1 MDLILDTSIII
12 EIFGG
17 NERIREHL
25 RRYRNKTF
33 GVASITEFELFCVEL
48 KEKEVMMLDSLP
60 ICDFDKK
67 AGRIGGHVFREL
79 KKAGKIPKIK
89 DLLIAATC
97 IANNKKLITGDGD
110 FESFKKYGL
119 EVEIIQ

>member
-17 NERIREHL
+17 NERIHQHL
-25 RRYRNKTF
+25 KNYENKVF
-33 GVASITEFELFCVEL
+33 GITSVTEFELFCVDL
-48 KEKEVMMLDSLP
+48 KEKEAIMLDNLEA
-60 ICDFDKK
+60 CDFDKK
-67 AGRIGGHVFREL
+67 AGRIGGYIFKDL

-119 EVEIIQ
+119 DVEII

>member
-12 EIFGG
+12 EIIGG
-17 NERIREHL
+17 NERVREHL
-25 RRYRNKTF
+25 KNLGNKVF
-33 GVASITEFELFCVEL
+33 GITSVTEFELFCGYIF
-48 KEKEVMMLDSLP
+48 KD
-60 ICDFDKK
+60 
-67 AGRIGGHVFREL
+67 L

-110 FESFKKYGL
+110 FEAFRKYGL
-119 EVEIIQ
+119 EVEII

>member
-17 NERIREHL
+17 NERILEHL
-25 RRYRNKTF
+25 RKYGNKVF
-33 GVASITEFELFCVEL
+33 GIASITEFELFCVDL
-48 KEKEVMMLDSLP
+48 KEREITMLDSLSA
-60 ICDFDKK
+60 CDFDKK
-67 AGRIGGHVFREL
+67 AGRIGGNIFKDL
-79 KKAGKIPKIK
+79 KKAGKMPKIK

-97 IANNKKLITGDGD
+97 IANNKRLITGDGD

-119 EVEIIQ
+119 DVEVI

>member
-17 NERIREHL
+17 NEGVHERL
-25 RRYRNKTF
+25 KNQGNKVF
-33 GVASITEFELFCVEL
+33 GITSVTEFELFCVDL
-48 KEKEVMMLDSLP
+48 KEKETIMLDSLET
-60 ICDFDKK
+60 CDFDKK
-67 AGRIGGHVFREL
+67 AGRIGGYIFNDL
-79 KKAGKIPKIK
+79 KKAGKMPKVK

-119 EVEIIQ
+119 DVEII

>member
-17 NERIREHL
+17 NETVREHL
-25 RRYRNKTF
+25 KNHGNRVF
-33 GVASITEFELFCVEL
+33 GITSITEFELFCADL
-48 KEKEVMMLDSLP
+48 KEKEAIMLDSLET
-60 ICDFDKK
+60 CDFDKK
-67 AGRIGGHVFREL
+67 AGRIGGYIFKDL
-79 KKAGKIPKIK
+79 KKAGKMPKIK

-110 FESFKKYGL
+110 FESFNPSSP
-119 EVEIIQ
+119 E

>member
-17 NERIREHL
+17 NERVHEHL
-25 RRYRNKTF
+25 KNQGNKVF
-33 GVASITEFELFCVEL
+33 GISSVTEFELFCGDL
-48 KEKEVMMLDSLP
+48 KEKEVIMLDRLET
-60 ICDFDKK
+60 CDFEKK
-67 AGRIGGHVFREL
+67 AGRIGGYIFRDL
-79 KKAGKIPKIK
+79 KKAGKMPKIK

-119 EVEIIQ
+119 EVEII

>member
-17 NERIREHL
+17 NERVREHL
-25 RRYRNKTF
+25 KNQGNKVF
-33 GVASITEFELFCVEL
+33 GIASVTEFELFSGDL
-48 KEKEVMMLDSLP
+48 KEKEVIMLDRLET
-60 ICDFDKK
+60 CDFDKK
-67 AGRIGGHVFREL
+67 AGRIGGYIFRDL
-79 KKAGKIPKIK
+79 KKAGKMPKIK

-97 IANNKKLITGDGD
+97 IANDKKLITGDGD

-119 EVEIIQ
+119 DVEII